1 MILVYIELLVEE
13 DLEKF
18 MVAGKLT
25 LEKCKICISFYTI
38 ALCNLQGGVSI

>member
-13 DLEKF
+13 DSEKF

-25 LEKCKICISFYTI
+25 LEKCKIIGSKI
-38 ALCNLQGGVSI
+38 G